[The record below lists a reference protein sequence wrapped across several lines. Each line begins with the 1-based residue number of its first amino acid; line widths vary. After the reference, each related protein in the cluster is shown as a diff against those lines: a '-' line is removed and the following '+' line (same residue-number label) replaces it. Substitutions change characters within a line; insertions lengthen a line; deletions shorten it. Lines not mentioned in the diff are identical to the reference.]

1 MKKVELNDKQEIFCQ
16 NYALSTNSAESATQ
30 SGYAKS
36 SAKVQGFKLL
46 QLPQILERIEELR
59 NDMVTSYDVVQ
70 ELEDQYAYA
79 KSHGHTNSALK
90 ALEMLSKIRGNKVK
104 AKETSPESRHASIVS
119 SFWILGR
126 EKVMQLM
133 EEAEALG
140 SQAVTRMMANK

>member
-16 NYALSTNSAESATQ
+16 KYALSANSAESARQ

-104 AKETSPESRHASIVS
+104 AKESSPESRHASLVS

-126 EKVMQLM
+126 EKVMKLM
-133 EEAEALG
+133 DEAEVLG
-140 SQAVTRMMANK
+140 SQAVVNANQYK

>member
-16 NYALSTNSAESATQ
+16 KYALSANSAESARQ

-90 ALEMLSKIRGNKVK
+90 ALEMLSRIRGNKSEVVSQSEE
-104 AKETSPESRHASIVS
+104 ATHASLLS

-126 EKVMQLM
+126 KKIMELM
-133 EEAEALG
+133 TEAEELKT
-140 SQAVTRMMANK
+140 QAVVNANQYK

>member
-16 NYALSTNSAESATQ
+16 KYALSTNSAESARQ